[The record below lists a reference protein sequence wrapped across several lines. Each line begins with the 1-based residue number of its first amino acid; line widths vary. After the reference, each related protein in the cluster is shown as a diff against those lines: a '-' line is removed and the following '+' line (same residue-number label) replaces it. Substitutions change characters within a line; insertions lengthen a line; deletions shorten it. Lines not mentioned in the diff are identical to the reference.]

1 MHVLRFVFV
10 LFALSWAHPA
20 LAEPGVCPDGRIDV
34 NAASA
39 PVLTRLKGV
48 GAKTAAKIV
57 ADRAA
62 NGPFASVAAMQRV
75 KGVGAKRVQQW
86 ADKAA
91 TDCAAASAPA
101 PPADATPDRRGAKVL
116 PGPAG
121 AALDLNTATAEQ
133 LRALPGVGKKTAA
146 AIIALRGQLGRFEDV
161 EQLLGAKG
169 VGKGRL
175 AKIRPLVT
183 VRP

>member
-1 MHVLRFVFV
+1 MMHVLRFVFV

-75 KGVGAKRVQQW
+75 KGVGAKRVQSL
-86 ADKAA
+86 A
-91 TDCAAASAPA
+91 
-101 PPADATPDRRGAKVL
+101 VL
-116 PGPAG
+116 PQRDRHG
-121 AALDLNTATAEQ
+121 AQLARQVLALHLIVVVQ
-133 LRALPGVGKKTAA
+133 HAA
-146 AIIALRGQLGRFEDV
+146 YLERLDIAQCPMAIG
-161 EQLLGAKG
+161 
-169 VGKGRL
+169 
-175 AKIRPLVT
+175 
-183 VRP
+183 